1 MQPDYSADKILRCV
15 FCFLVKAVMLS
26 TPLDADRA
34 VSPAVGWPHNAK
46 PCIRGIFLSP
56 TFLTASLNYD
66 LPDDFMRKI
75 CESWFFFQC
84 SIYSYIFQTTL
95 QIWFFAFL
103 GGKNIVRVILVFGYI
118 TWVNAVFSLSKE
130 PTPAPVSP
138 PAEKVSTKGKNN
150 VLTFFTQKLL
160 LKPLLSKALIVCKP
174 LFLIPII
181 CAYRNTLFMT

>member
-56 TFLTASLNYD
+56 TSLTASLNYD
-66 LPDDFMRKI
+66 LPDDFMRNLWKLI
-75 CESWFFFQC
+75 FFF
-84 SIYSYIFQTTL
+84 SVLFIHIYFRQHCKYD
-95 QIWFFAFL
+95 FL
-103 GGKNIVRVILVFGYI
+103 HFWGGKNIVRVILVFGYI